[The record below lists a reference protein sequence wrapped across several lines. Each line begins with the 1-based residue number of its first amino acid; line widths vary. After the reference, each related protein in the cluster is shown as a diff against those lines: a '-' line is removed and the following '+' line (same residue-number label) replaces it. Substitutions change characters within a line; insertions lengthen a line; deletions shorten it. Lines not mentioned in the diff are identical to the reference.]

1 MKDQKSILESVLAEL
16 IYQKKIDN
24 QLDFAIKL
32 KTSESYLSQIMNGKQ
47 NLSAGMIE
55 KMKRIFLLSPKY
67 LSFGEGSMFLL
78 NDEDVVAKNFT
89 QELRNKKLNK
99 SDMVALPVFGDN
111 AVKGNPHGES
121 ITDVA
126 YHPTEMRIVA
136 RSMFEDAVAI
146 LPVYGNSMTP
156 THPPGSEVALM
167 PDNSS
172 IFEPGEVYALEVKG
186 SSLPILKRVF
196 PSEKEGYIQL
206 YSDNTMK
213 HESGPRAGQFFYPP
227 YDFPLSELKPNGKWA
242 VVGDQ
247 KRKRNKPILHR
258 EF

>member
-1 MKDQKSILESVLAEL
+1 MKDQKTILESVLAEL
-16 IYQKKIDN
+16 VYQKKVDN

-47 NLSAGMIE
+47 NLSPGMIG
-55 KMKRIFLLSPKY
+55 KMERIFRLSPKY
-67 LSFGEGSMFLL
+67 LSFGDGSMFLSY
-78 NDEDVVAKNFT
+78 DENAEIKDFT
-89 QELRNKKLNK
+89 QELRDRKLSK
-99 SDMVALPVFGDN
+99 MDTVELPVFGDN

-121 ITDVA
+121 VTDIV
-126 YHPTEMRIVA
+126 YQPTEMRIVA

-167 PDNSS
+167 PDMTA
-172 IFEPGEVYALEVKG
+172 IFEYGEVYALEIKG

-213 HESGPRAGQFFYPP
+213 HESGPREGQFYYPP
-227 YDFPLSELKPNGKWA
+227 YDLPLSELKPNGKWS

-247 KRKRNKPILHR
+247 KRKKNKSILHR
-258 EF
+258 